1 MLSLELILRWLSL
14 YFLVATDRDISITS
28 AVVQLSP
35 IFAMVELDSLVTAA
49 ENKGA
54 VGQLLSML
62 PRYARVVQE
71 RQRAFVCDGERS

>member
-1 MLSLELILRWLSL
+1 
-14 YFLVATDRDISITS
+14 
-28 AVVQLSP
+28 
-35 IFAMVELDSLVTAA
+35 MVELDPLVTAA

-71 RQRAFVCDGERS
+71 RQRAFVYVARVRVCLVWLDRFFFFFRLLLVN